1 MSIKFFYKSLAI
13 KNGNH
18 NEFMSELVILRGNFS
33 SGKTSVA
40 KDLQQLFGPNTM
52 LISQDAICRDML
64 KVKDK
69 ESIVPEIFDVI
80 KIK

>member
-1 MSIKFFYKSLAI
+1 MIFKLI
-13 KNGNH
+13 GIDVG
-18 NEFMSELVILRGNFS
+18 NEFMRELVILRGNSS

-52 LISQDAICRDML
+52 LISQDVIRRDIL

-69 ESIVPEIFDVI
+69 ESIVREIFDVI

>member
-1 MSIKFFYKSLAI
+1 MR
-13 KNGNH
+13 
-18 NEFMSELVILRGNFS
+18 ELVILSGNS
-33 SGKTSVA
+33 GSGKTSVA

-52 LISQDAICRDML
+52 LISQDVIRRDIL

-69 ESIVPEIFDVI
+69 ESIVREIFDVI